1 VNKARALR
9 WFTLICFLPLY
20 GVVSAQPNFTSE
32 QGARTKLVILGT
44 GTPVPSSERYGP
56 AVAIVVDDKAY
67 VFDAGSG
74 MVRRLHQARGMGME
88 QLDPLNI
95 QQLFISH
102 LHSDHILDY
111 SEFVF
116 DYWWHREK
124 PIHTFGPPGL
134 QALNDA
140 AENMFAADIERRQFD
155 GNGNFPD
162 GYKVNVTEITE
173 DGVVFEDD
181 KISVTAFAVDHGSWE
196 YAYGYRVETP
206 DKVIV
211 ISGDT
216 NFSQNLMTYSEGVDF
231 LVHEIYS
238 SAAIAE
244 ARRDGINTLHTS
256 PENVALIANTV
267 NPEVLVLYHLVFF
280 NLPAESILEELARH
294 YDGKVL
300 MPADLTVIE

>member
-1 VNKARALR
+1 MNKTSIFRCFA
-9 WFTLICFLPLY
+9 LICLMSFY
-20 GVVSAQPNFTSE
+20 GVASAQSNSASE
-32 QGARTKLVILGT
+32 QSARTKLVILGT

-56 AVAIVVDDKAY
+56 AVAVIVDEKAY

-74 MVRRLHQARGMGME
+74 MVRRLHQAQGMGLE

-95 QQLFISH
+95 QQIFITH
-102 LHSDHILDY
+102 LHSDHVLDY

-124 PIHTFGPPGL
+124 PIQSFGPPGL

-155 GNGNFPD
+155 GNGNFPE
-162 GYKVNVTEITE
+162 GFKVNVTEITE

-196 YAYGYRVETP
+196 YAYGYRIETP

-216 NFSQNLMTYSEGVDF
+216 NFSQNLMTYSEGVDY

-238 SAAIAE
+238 SAAITE
-244 ARRDGINTLHTS
+244 ARRGGINTLHTS

-267 NPEVLVLYHLVFF
+267 KPEVLVLYHLVFF
-280 NLPAESILEELARH
+280 NLPAESILEQLTRYYNA
-294 YDGKVL
+294 KVL
-300 MPADLTVIE
+300 MPDDLTVIE